1 MRNSNAHPLAPPT
14 PAIAP
19 QNGGE
24 LARGGGAPYGYGDNS
39 KTLRSGSRK
48 RVPEPLGITREL
60 PGHWRSSKEVGG
72 ALAAETRTD
81 AEEDEEDQAAWTK

>member
-1 MRNSNAHPLAPPT
+1 MVPLT

-24 LARGGGAPYGYGDNS
+24 AARGGGATYGYGDNS
-39 KTLRSGSRK
+39 NTLRSSSRK
-48 RVPEPLGITREL
+48 RVPELLGITRKL

-72 ALAAETRTD
+72 ALAAETRTG
-81 AEEDEEDQAAWTK
+81 AEEEEEDQAAWTK